1 MECKDHC
8 SIPDDYLRPTCSN
21 EDCFAGA
28 ESEAFTGEKEV
39 IERRRL
45 RLQ

>member
-8 SIPDDYLRPTCSN
+8 SIPDDCLQPTCCN
-21 EDCFAGA
+21 EDCFAEA
-28 ESEAFTGEKEV
+28 EAFTGEKEV